1 MTIAHSLE
9 LILIAFAVADIALG
23 ISVIAHSG
31 VKNSDNRWY
40 VLYSF
45 SGAVWAFCFAELI
58 ASDYVSDAYMYRSVG
73 MLGMFV
79 YMIAIVFIFSEWS
92 ELPKKITHPMR
103 LLCTL
108 GLIIYPFNVREGA
121 TDFYLTPYGMSYN
134 YIQNVWVKIFTGYTF
149 YMFFSFGAILV
160 YMMRKKAKRRTRKL
174 AVLSLV
180 ALIMFGIGNVMDTVM
195 PAYGFAAIPGT
206 TFMSFFGVAIVY
218 FAITYVNDNRITVT
232 STAYHLYKN
241 VRMPILAY
249 NEKRELMLASE
260 EADRVLGVGKYIG
273 TKVPLEDILK
283 SGHVQMTPDQDLMIF
298 DTTTLDGTM
307 NFQVELTRL
316 KDEYDDTIGF
326 IAMLTD
332 TTERIRFIKQLDEA
346 RVAADEANRAKSSFL
361 ANMSHEIRTPINT
374 VLGMNEMI
382 RRETDIPEVLKYS
395 ENIHDSGEALL
406 SIINDI
412 LDFSKVEAGMME
424 IVESEYDT
432 KSMFTG
438 LINMF
443 KLRTDEKGLDFVTE
457 IDSHLPCR
465 MFGDEVRVRQVL
477 INLLS
482 NAVKYTARGTVY
494 FRIGQEHIGNNI
506 IRIIAEV
513 EDTGIGIRQEDIATL
528 FDSFI
533 RVEDRK
539 VHHIEGTGL
548 GLNIVKELTRLM
560 KGNISVKSE
569 LGKGSTFTFTV
580 DQRII
585 DASPVGEVTGLDGAI
600 LRRNRYK
607 VSFVAPK
614 ARILVVD
621 DNRMNL
627 EVVRGLL
634 KKTRIKVDICESGME
649 CLDMIKENAYHV
661 ILLDHMM
668 PVMDGIETL
677 QKIREMPPEV
687 NMSHSAVII
696 ALTANAIRGAK
707 EQYLEAGF
715 DGYISKPIEAD
726 KLEKITKRQLPTEL
740 IEAPGAADLEENS
753 SEAAGAED
761 EQQSSVPDTDKLS
774 SGLKEDG
781 IDLATGLS
789 YCGTIEIYRD
799 TAQAYCD
806 TLEDMCSKLS
816 EFREKRNVNDYR
828 ILIHGIKSNA
838 RTLGCD
844 SLYRFALRQED
855 NCKAGDF
862 EAVIKDGGIPENMA
876 RKMRDSLTKAL
887 GLTVRTVET
896 DTKEKSF
903 TTIDKEAFDYIC
915 SHVIELLEDFE
926 ATESLNEF
934 SALLNYDLGDE
945 KNSIVKET
953 VAKIK
958 TFDYDG
964 AVELIRKLQQ

>member
-1 MTIAHSLE
+1 MTIAHSFE
-9 LILIAFAVADIALG
+9 LILFAFAIADLAFGLSVVVRGG
-23 ISVIAHSG
+23 IQ
-31 VKNSDNRWY
+31 NSDNKWY
-40 VLYSF
+40 GLF
-45 SGAVWAFCFAELI
+45 CIGGAVWAFAFAELI
-58 ASDYVSDAYMYRSVG
+58 ASESVEYAYICRSIG
-73 MLGMFV
+73 MLGMFI
-79 YMIAIVFIFSEWS
+79 YMISVVSLFTEWCG
-92 ELPKKITHPMR
+92 LPKKATHSIR
-103 LLCTL
+103 LVCSL
-108 GLIIYPFNVREGA
+108 GLIIYPFNIQRDAIE
-121 TDFYLTPYGMSYN
+121 FYMTPYGMSYN
-134 YIQNVWVKIFTGYTF
+134 YAGGVWAAIFTIYTVYLF
-149 YMFFSFGAILV
+149 VAFLAVVL
-160 YMMRKKAKRRTRKL
+160 YMMRKKNKKRTRKL
-174 AVLSLV
+174 AVLSLI
-180 ALIMFGIGNVMDTVM
+180 ALVLFGLGNILDTVM
-195 PAYGFAAIPGT
+195 PVLGFAAFPGT
-206 TFMSFFGVAIVY
+206 TFMSFFGIAIVY
-218 FAITYVNDNRITVT
+218 FAMLYVNNNRITLS

-241 VRMPILAY
+241 VKLPILAY
-249 NEKRELMLASE
+249 DENRTLMIASE
-260 EADRVLGVGKYIG
+260 EADRILGVGKYIG
-273 TKVPLEDILK
+273 KKVPIEDILK
-283 SGHVQMTPDQDLMIF
+283 SGHVVMAPGQDQMIF
-298 DTTTLDGTM
+298 DTTTLDEKFT
-307 NFQVELTRL
+307 FQVELNRL
-316 KDEYDDTIGF
+316 RDEYGDTIGF

-332 TTERIRFIKQLDEA
+332 TTERTRFIKQLNEA
-346 RVAADEANRAKSSFL
+346 RIAADEANRAKSSFL

-382 RRETDIPEVLKYS
+382 RRETDIPEVLRYS

-432 KSMFTG
+432 KSMLTG

-443 KLRTDEKGLDFVTE
+443 KLRTDEKGLDFVTD
-457 IDSHLPCR
+457 IDPHLPCKLY
-465 MFGDEVRVRQVL
+465 GDEIRVRQIL

-482 NAVKYTARGTVY
+482 NAVKYTARGTVTL
-494 FRIGQEHIGNNI
+494 RISREHIGNNV
-506 IRIIAEV
+506 IRIKAAV

-528 FDSFI
+528 FDSFT

-560 KGNISVKSE
+560 KGDIQVKSE
-569 LGKGSTFTFTV
+569 YGKGSVFTFSV

-600 LRRNRYK
+600 LRRSRYR

-634 KKTRIKVDICESGME
+634 KKTKIQVDICESGME
-649 CLDMIKENAYHV
+649 CLDMVRENAYHV

-668 PVMDGIETL
+668 PVMDGMETL
-677 QKIREMPPEV
+677 RKLKDMPPEV
-687 NMSHSAVII
+687 NLSKSAIII

-715 DGYISKPIEAD
+715 DGYIAKPIEAD
-726 KLEKITKRQLPTEL
+726 KLEKIIKRQLPTEL
-740 IEAPGAADLEENS
+740 IEAPGAADMEEQVLS
-753 SEAAGAED
+753 DPMGEAGDAGQSDGSEG
-761 EQQSSVPDTDKLS
+761 LS
-774 SGLKEDG
+774 SGLSEEG
-781 IDLATGLS
+781 IDLKTGLS

-806 TLEDMCSKLS
+806 TLDEMCTKLA
-816 EFREKRNVNDYR
+816 EYRENRNVGDYR

-862 EAVIKDGGIPENMA
+862 EAIIKDGGIPENMA
-876 RKMRDSLTKAL
+876 RKMRDSLVKAL
-887 GLTVRTVET
+887 KLTVKTAENT
-896 DTKEKSF
+896 PKTFSI
-903 TTIDKEAFDYIC
+903 IDKEAFNYIC
-915 SHVIELLEDFE
+915 SHVTELLDDFE
-926 ATESLNEF
+926 ATESLSEF
-934 SALLNYDLGDE
+934 STLLNYDLGEE

-964 AVELIRKLQQ
+964 AVELIKKLQE